1 MYQLPSITNGISK
14 SQLKI
19 MADMSLQEIFENGRA
34 IEAAEALSVMEN
46 FIKELRSNKQ
56 FTDYVRDE
64 ISKNGKQL
72 ETNSAK
78 LELSETGVKYNFDNC
93 GDVIFEQLSQ
103 QLESIEADLKDRKEF
118 LKTVPVSGLS
128 IINEQ
133 TGELCTIY
141 PPSKQSTSTY
151 KITLK
156 K

>member
-1 MYQLPSITNGISK
+1 MYQLPTLTNGISK

-19 MADMSLQEIFENGRA
+19 MADMSLKEIFDNGRA

-56 FTDYVRDE
+56 FSDYVRDE
-64 ISKNGKQL
+64 IAKNGKQI
-72 ETNSAK
+72 ETQSAK
-78 LELSETGVKYNFDNC
+78 LELAETAIKYNFDNC
-93 GDVIFEQLSQ
+93 GDHIYEQLEQ
-103 QLESIEADLKDRKEF
+103 QLQSIEADLKDRKEF

-133 TGELCTIY
+133 TGEVSMIY

>member
-1 MYQLPSITNGISK
+1 MYQLPTLTNGISK

-19 MADMSLQEIFENGRA
+19 MADMSLKEIFDNGRA

-56 FTDYVRDE
+56 FSDYVRDE
-64 ISKNGKQL
+64 IAKNGKQI
-72 ETNSAK
+72 ETQSAK
-78 LELSETGVKYNFDNC
+78 LELAETGVKYNFDNC
-93 GDVIFEQLSQ
+93 SDALYQ
-103 QLESIEADLKDRKEF
+103 QLEQQLQSVEADLKDRKEF
-118 LKTVPVSGLS
+118 LKTVPASGLS

-133 TGELCTIY
+133 TGEVSTIY
-141 PPSKQSTSTY
+141 PPSKSSTSTY

>member
-1 MYQLPSITNGISK
+1 MYQLPTLTNGISK
-14 SQLKI
+14 SQLKL
-19 MADMSLQEIFENGRA
+19 MADMSLKEIFDNGRA

-56 FTDYVRDE
+56 FSDYVRDE
-64 ISKNGKQL
+64 IAKNGKQI
-72 ETNSAK
+72 ETQSAK
-78 LELSETGVKYNFDNC
+78 LELAETGVKYNFDNC
-93 GDVIFEQLSQ
+93 GDALYQ
-103 QLESIEADLKDRKEF
+103 QLEQQLQSIEADLKDRKEF
-118 LKTVPVSGLS
+118 LKTVPLSGLS

-133 TGELCTIY
+133 TGEVSTIY

>member
-1 MYQLPSITNGISK
+1 MYQLPTLTNGISK

-19 MADMSLQEIFENGRA
+19 MADLSLQEIFENGKI

-56 FTDYVRDE
+56 FSDYVRDE
-64 ISKNGKQL
+64 ITKNGKQI
-72 ETNSAK
+72 ETQSAK
-78 LELSETGVKYNFDNC
+78 LELAETAIKYNFDNC
-93 GDVIFEQLSQ
+93 GDPIYQKLEQ
-103 QLESIEADLKDRKEF
+103 QLQSVEADLKDRKEF

-128 IINEQ
+128 IINEE
-133 TGELCTIY
+133 TGELNTIY

>member
-1 MYQLPSITNGISK
+1 MYQLPTLTNGISK

-19 MADMSLQEIFENGRA
+19 MADMSLKEIFDNGRA

-56 FTDYVRDE
+56 FSDYVRDE
-64 ISKNGKQL
+64 ISKNGKQI
-72 ETNSAK
+72 ETQSAK
-78 LELSETGVKYNFDNC
+78 LELAETGVKYNFDNC
-93 GDVIFEQLSQ
+93 GDALYQ
-103 QLESIEADLKDRKEF
+103 QLEQQLQSIEADLKDRKEF
-118 LKTVPVSGLS
+118 LKTVPLSGLS

-133 TGELCTIY
+133 TGEVCMIY

>member
-1 MYQLPSITNGISK
+1 MYQLPTLTNGISK

-19 MADMSLQEIFENGRA
+19 MADLSLQEIFENGKI

-56 FTDYVRDE
+56 FSDYVRDE
-64 ISKNGKQL
+64 ITKNGKQI
-72 ETNSAK
+72 ETQSAK
-78 LELSETGVKYNFDNC
+78 LELAETAIKYNFDNC
-93 GDVIFEQLSQ
+93 SDPIYQKLEQ
-103 QLESIEADLKDRKEF
+103 QLQSVEADLKDRKEF

-128 IINEQ
+128 IINEE
-133 TGELCTIY
+133 TGELNTIY

>member
-1 MYQLPSITNGISK
+1 MYQLPTLTNGISK

-19 MADMSLQEIFENGRA
+19 MADLSLQEIFENGKI

-46 FIKELRSNKQ
+46 FIKELRSSKQ
-56 FTDYVRDE
+56 FSDYVRDE
-64 ISKNGKQL
+64 IAKNGKQI
-72 ETNSAK
+72 ETQSAK
-78 LELSETGVKYNFDNC
+78 LELAETGVKYNFDNC
-93 GDVIFEQLSQ
+93 GDPIYQKLEQ
-103 QLESIEADLKDRKEF
+103 QLQSVEADLKDRKEF

-128 IINEQ
+128 IINEE
-133 TGELCTIY
+133 TGELSTIY

>member
-1 MYQLPSITNGISK
+1 MYQLPTLSNGISK

-19 MADMSLQEIFENGRA
+19 MADMSLQEIFENGKI
-34 IEAAEALSVMEN
+34 IEAAEALSVMET

-56 FTDYVRDE
+56 FSDYVREE

-78 LELSETGVKYNFDNC
+78 IELAETGVKYSFDNC
-93 GDVIFEQLSQ
+93 GDPIYQ
-103 QLESIEADLKDRKEF
+103 QLEQQLQSIEADLKDRKEF
-118 LKTVPVSGLS
+118 LKTVPMSGLS
-128 IINEQ
+128 IMNEQ
-133 TGELCTIY
+133 TGEVSMIY

>member
-1 MYQLPSITNGISK
+1 MYQLPSLTNGISK

-19 MADMSLQEIFENGRA
+19 MADLSLQEIFENGKI

-64 ISKNGKQL
+64 IAKNGKQL
-72 ETNSAK
+72 ETQSAK
-78 LELSETGVKYNFDNC
+78 IELAETGVKYNFDNC
-93 GDVIFEQLSQ
+93 GDPIYQ
-103 QLESIEADLKDRKEF
+103 QLEQQLQSIESDLKDRKEF
-118 LKTVPVSGLS
+118 LKTVPTSGLAV
-128 IINEQ
+128 INEQ
-133 TGELCTIY
+133 TGELNTIY
-141 PPSKQSTSTY
+141 PPSKSSTSTY

>member
-1 MYQLPSITNGISK
+1 MYQLPTLTNGISK

-19 MADMSLQEIFENGRA
+19 MADLSLQEIFDNGRA

-56 FTDYVRDE
+56 FSDYVRDE
-64 ISKNGKQL
+64 IAKNGKQI
-72 ETNSAK
+72 ETQSAK
-78 LELSETGVKYNFDNC
+78 LELAETGVKYNFDNC
-93 GDVIFEQLSQ
+93 GDPIYQKLEQ
-103 QLESIEADLKDRKEF
+103 QLQSVEADLKDRKEF

-128 IINEQ
+128 IINEE
-133 TGELCTIY
+133 TGELSTIY

>member
-1 MYQLPSITNGISK
+1 MYQLPTLTNGISK

-19 MADMSLQEIFENGRA
+19 MADMSLQEIFENGKI
-34 IEAAEALSVMEN
+34 IEAAEALSVMET
-46 FIKELRSNKQ
+46 FIKELRGNKQ
-56 FTDYVRDE
+56 FSDYVREE

-78 LELSETGVKYNFDNC
+78 LELAETGVKYNFDNC
-93 GDVIFEQLSQ
+93 ADALYQ
-103 QLESIEADLKDRKEF
+103 QLEQQLQSVEADLKDRKEF
-118 LKTVPVSGLS
+118 LKTVPLSGLS

-133 TGELCTIY
+133 TGELSTIY

>member
-1 MYQLPSITNGISK
+1 MYKLPTLTNGISK

-19 MADMSLQEIFENGRA
+19 MADMSLKEIFDNGRA

-46 FIKELRSNKQ
+46 FIKELRANKQ
-56 FTDYVRDE
+56 FSDYVRDE
-64 ISKNGKQL
+64 IAKNGKQI
-72 ETNSAK
+72 ETQSAK
-78 LELSETGVKYNFDNC
+78 LELAETGVKYNFDNC
-93 GDVIFEQLSQ
+93 ADALYQ
-103 QLESIEADLKDRKEF
+103 QLEQQLQSIEADLKDRKEF
-118 LKTVPVSGLS
+118 LKTVPLSGLS

-133 TGELCTIY
+133 TGEVSTIY

>member
-1 MYQLPSITNGISK
+1 MYQLPTLTNGISK

-19 MADMSLQEIFENGRA
+19 MADMSLQEIFENGKI
-34 IEAAEALSVMEN
+34 IEAAEALSVMET
-46 FIKELRSNKQ
+46 FIKELRGNKQ
-56 FTDYVRDE
+56 FSDYVREE

-78 LELSETGVKYNFDNC
+78 IELAETGIKYSFDNC
-93 GDVIFEQLSQ
+93 GDVIYEQLNQ
-103 QLESIEADLKDRKEF
+103 QLESIEQQLKDRKEF
-118 LKTVPVSGLS
+118 LKTVSVSGLS

-133 TGELCTIY
+133 TGEVSTIY

>member
-1 MYQLPSITNGISK
+1 
-14 SQLKI
+14 
-19 MADMSLQEIFENGRA
+19 MSLQEIFQNGKI
-34 IEAAEALSVMEN
+34 IEAAEALSVMET
-46 FIKELRSNKQ
+46 FIKELRGNKQ
-56 FTDYVRDE
+56 FSDYVREE

-78 LELSETGVKYNFDNC
+78 LELAETGIKYSFDNC
-93 GDVIFEQLSQ
+93 GDPIYQ
-103 QLESIEADLKDRKEF
+103 QLEQQLQSIEADLKDRKEF
-118 LKTVPVSGLS
+118 LKTVPASGLS

-133 TGELCTIY
+133 TGEVSTIY

>member
-1 MYQLPSITNGISK
+1 MYQLPTLTNGISK

-19 MADMSLQEIFENGRA
+19 MADMSLQEIFENGKI

-46 FIKELRSNKQ
+46 FIKELRGNKQ

-78 LELSETGVKYNFDNC
+78 IELAETGVKYNFDNC

-128 IINEQ
+128 IMNEQ
-133 TGELCTIY
+133 TGELTTIY
-141 PPSKQSTSTY
+141 PPSKSSTSTY

>member
-1 MYQLPSITNGISK
+1 MYQLPTLTNGISK

-19 MADMSLQEIFENGRA
+19 MADMSLKEIFDNGRA

-46 FIKELRSNKQ
+46 FIKELRANKQ
-56 FTDYVRDE
+56 FSDYVRDE
-64 ISKNGKQL
+64 IAKNGKQI

-78 LELSETGVKYNFDNC
+78 IELAETGVKYSFDNC
-93 GDVIFEQLSQ
+93 SDVIYEQLSQ
-103 QLESIEADLKDRKEF
+103 QLESIEQQLKDRKEF
-118 LKTVPVSGLS
+118 LKTVPLSGLS

-133 TGELCTIY
+133 TGEVSTIY
-141 PPSKQSTSTY
+141 PPSKSSTSTY

>member
-1 MYQLPSITNGISK
+1 MYQLPTLTNGISK

-19 MADMSLQEIFENGRA
+19 MADMSLQEIFQNGKI
-34 IEAAEALSVMEN
+34 IEAAEALSVMET
-46 FIKELRSNKQ
+46 FIKELRGNKQ
-56 FTDYVRDE
+56 FSDYVREE

-78 LELSETGVKYNFDNC
+78 IELAETGIKYSFDNC
-93 GDVIFEQLSQ
+93 GDPIYQ
-103 QLESIEADLKDRKEF
+103 QLEQQLQSIEADLKDRKEF

-133 TGELCTIY
+133 TGEVSTIY

>member
-1 MYQLPSITNGISK
+1 MYQLPTLTNGISK

-19 MADMSLQEIFENGRA
+19 MADMSLKEIFDNGRA

-56 FTDYVRDE
+56 FSDYVRDE
-64 ISKNGKQL
+64 IAKNGKQI
-72 ETNSAK
+72 ETQSAK
-78 LELSETGVKYNFDNC
+78 LELAETGVKYNFDNC
-93 GDVIFEQLSQ
+93 GDHIYEQLEQ
-103 QLESIEADLKDRKEF
+103 QLQSVEADLKDRKEF
-118 LKTVPVSGLS
+118 LKTVPASGLS

-133 TGELCTIY
+133 TGEVSMIY
-141 PPSKQSTSTY
+141 PPSKSSTSTY

>member
-1 MYQLPSITNGISK
+1 MYQLPTLTNGISK

-19 MADMSLQEIFENGRA
+19 MADMSLKEIFDNGRA

-56 FTDYVRDE
+56 FSDYVRDE
-64 ISKNGKQL
+64 IAKNGKQI

-78 LELSETGVKYNFDNC
+78 LELAETAIKYNFDNC
-93 GDVIFEQLSQ
+93 GDALYQ
-103 QLESIEADLKDRKEF
+103 QLEQQLQSIEADLKDRKEF
-118 LKTVPVSGLS
+118 LKTVPVTGLP
-128 IINEQ
+128 ILNEQ
-133 TGELCTIY
+133 TGELTTIY
-141 PPSKQSTSTY
+141 PPSKSSTSTY

>member
-1 MYQLPSITNGISK
+1 
-14 SQLKI
+14 
-19 MADMSLQEIFENGRA
+19 MADMSLQEIFENGKI

-46 FIKELRSNKQ
+46 FIKELRGNKQ

-64 ISKNGKQL
+64 IFKNGKQL

-78 LELSETGVKYNFDNC
+78 IELAETGVKYNFDNC

-103 QLESIEADLKDRKEF
+103 QLESIEQQLKDRKEF
-118 LKTVPVSGLS
+118 LKTVPASGLQ
-128 IINEQ
+128 ILNEQ
-133 TGELCTIY
+133 TGELHTIY
-141 PPSKQSTSTY
+141 PPSKSSTSTY

>member
-1 MYQLPSITNGISK
+1 MYQLPTLTNGISK
-14 SQLKI
+14 SQLKL
-19 MADMSLQEIFENGRA
+19 MADMSLKEIFDNGRA

-56 FTDYVRDE
+56 FSDYVRDE
-64 ISKNGKQL
+64 IAKNGKQI
-72 ETNSAK
+72 ETQSAK
-78 LELSETGVKYNFDNC
+78 LELAETGVKYNFDNC
-93 GDVIFEQLSQ
+93 GDVIYEQLEQ
-103 QLESIEADLKDRKEF
+103 QLQSVEADLKDRKEF
-118 LKTVPVSGLS
+118 LKTVPLSGLS

-133 TGELCTIY
+133 TGEVSTIY

>member
-1 MYQLPSITNGISK
+1 MYQLPTLTNGISK

-19 MADMSLQEIFENGRA
+19 MADMSLKEIFDNGRA

-56 FTDYVRDE
+56 FSDYVRDE
-64 ISKNGKQL
+64 IAKNGKQI
-72 ETNSAK
+72 ETQSAK
-78 LELSETGVKYNFDNC
+78 LELAETGVKYNFDNC
-93 GDVIFEQLSQ
+93 GDAIYQ
-103 QLESIEADLKDRKEF
+103 QLEQQLQSIEADLKDRKEF
-118 LKTVPVSGLS
+118 LKTVPLSGLS

-133 TGELCTIY
+133 TGEVCTIY

>member
-1 MYQLPSITNGISK
+1 MYQLPTLTNGISK
-14 SQLKI
+14 SQLKL
-19 MADMSLQEIFENGRA
+19 MADMSLKEIFDNGRA

-56 FTDYVRDE
+56 FSDYVRDE
-64 ISKNGKQL
+64 ISKNGKQI
-72 ETNSAK
+72 ETQSAK
-78 LELSETGVKYNFDNC
+78 LELAETGVKYNFDNC
-93 GDVIFEQLSQ
+93 ADALCQ
-103 QLESIEADLKDRKEF
+103 QLEQQLQSVEADLKDRKEF
-118 LKTVPVSGLS
+118 LKTVPLSGLS

-133 TGELCTIY
+133 TGEVSTIY

>member
-1 MYQLPSITNGISK
+1 MYQLPTLTNGISK

-19 MADMSLQEIFENGRA
+19 MADMSIQEIFENGRA

-64 ISKNGKQL
+64 ISKNGKQI

-78 LELSETGVKYNFDNC
+78 LELSETGIKYNFDNC

-128 IINEQ
+128 VLNEQ

>member
-1 MYQLPSITNGISK
+1 
-14 SQLKI
+14 
-19 MADMSLQEIFENGRA
+19 MADMSLQEIFENGKI
-34 IEAAEALSVMEN
+34 IEAAEALSVMET
-46 FIKELRSNKQ
+46 FIKELRGNKQ
-56 FTDYVRDE
+56 FSDYVREE

-78 LELSETGVKYNFDNC
+78 LELAETGVKYNFDNC
-93 GDVIFEQLSQ
+93 ADALYQ
-103 QLESIEADLKDRKEF
+103 QLEQQLQSVEADLKDRKEF
-118 LKTVPVSGLS
+118 LKTVPLSGLS

-133 TGELCTIY
+133 TGELSTIY

>member
-1 MYQLPSITNGISK
+1 MYQLPTLTNGISK

-19 MADMSLQEIFENGRA
+19 MADMSLKEIFDNGRA

-46 FIKELRSNKQ
+46 FIKELRANKQ
-56 FTDYVRDE
+56 FSDYVRDE
-64 ISKNGKQL
+64 IAKNGKQI
-72 ETNSAK
+72 ETQSAK
-78 LELSETGVKYNFDNC
+78 LELAETGVKYNFDNC
-93 GDVIFEQLSQ
+93 GDHIYEQLEQ
-103 QLESIEADLKDRKEF
+103 QLQSVEADLKDRKEF
-118 LKTVPVSGLS
+118 LKTVPLSGLS

-133 TGELCTIY
+133 TGEVSTIY

>member
-19 MADMSLQEIFENGRA
+19 MADMSLQLIFENGTA

-56 FTDYVRDE
+56 FSDCVRDE
-64 ISKNGKQL
+64 IAKNGKQI

-93 GDVIFEQLSQ
+93 GDVIFEQLNQ
-103 QLESIEADLKDRKEF
+103 QSESIEAQLKERKEF
-118 LKTVPVSGLS
+118 LKAVPLSGLS
-128 IINEQ
+128 VLNEQ

>member
-1 MYQLPSITNGISK
+1 MYQLPTLTNGISK

-19 MADMSLQEIFENGRA
+19 MADMSLKEIFDNGRA

-46 FIKELRSNKQ
+46 FIKELRANKQ
-56 FTDYVRDE
+56 FSDYVRDE
-64 ISKNGKQL
+64 IAKNGKQI
-72 ETNSAK
+72 ETQSAK
-78 LELSETGVKYNFDNC
+78 LELAETGVKYNFDNC
-93 GDVIFEQLSQ
+93 GDALYQ
-103 QLESIEADLKDRKEF
+103 QLEQQLQSIEADLKDRKEF
-118 LKTVPVSGLS
+118 LKTVPLSGLS

-133 TGELCTIY
+133 TGEVCTIY